1 MLAAVGLATHTA
13 SASTVPDDT
22 GGGDA
27 CSGAADESLEPYTI
41 GFINQEAGSVGTF
54 PEALAASQAAVDYI
68 NAELC
73 GFDGH
78 MIELDTCQTD
88 GTPATS
94 QRCAEQ
100 MVNDG
105 VPFVTG
111 GLDGNMPAWYS
122 ILDGAGIPVI
132 GGIPIAG
139 PDFAAENS
147 YMFVGGGAASYPG
160 LAAYILTFMEDV
172 DTVGIL
178 ANDSEGAA
186 AAIPLVQIP
195 LEAEGITVNV
205 VQVPATQA
213 DWLAPYTQVAD
224 SDAIAVLVAPP
235 NCVSVAQA
243 RDSQQSDV
251 TMVSVSSCFNASV
264 IEGAGQSG
272 LNGWVVNQYYDDPT
286 GDSEDAQTYQQ
297 AMATYA
303 GEDANLSGFAPIT
316 FSNMMTLY
324 RNVFSQ
330 MTYDEATV
338 DAIVAKLE
346 DPAGGTVFMG
356 PSYVCKAPD
365 APFAAICNVSLRWF
379 EVEEGVLTNPTD
391 YVDLTEIIRIGQ
403 EG

>member
-1 MLAAVGLATHTA
+1 MSDHPAHKLTGWQSRPDRRRHPAVIRRLRVAAAAAMLAAVGLATHTA

-54 PEALAASQAAVDYI
+54 PEAIAASQAAVDYI
-68 NAELC
+68 NTELC

-147 YMFVGGGAASYPG
+147 YMFVAGGAAAYPG
-160 LAAYILTFMEDV
+160 SGRRTSSTSWRTSTPSGSWPMTPRARPRRSRSCRSRWRPRASRSTSSRCPPPRP
-172 DTVGIL
+172 TGWRRSPRWPT
-178 ANDSEGAA
+178 ATRSRCWWPRRTASA
-186 AAIPLVQIP
+186 SRR
-195 LEAEGITVNV
+195 
-205 VQVPATQA
+205 PAT
-213 DWLAPYTQVAD
+213 
-224 SDAIAVLVAPP
+224 
-235 NCVSVAQA
+235 
-243 RDSQQSDV
+243 
-251 TMVSVSSCFNASV
+251 ASR
-264 IEGAGQSG
+264 
-272 LNGWVVNQYYDDPT
+272 
-286 GDSEDAQTYQQ
+286 
-297 AMATYA
+297 AT
-303 GEDANLSGFAPIT
+303 
-316 FSNMMTLY
+316 
-324 RNVFSQ
+324 
-330 MTYDEATV
+330 
-338 DAIVAKLE
+338 
-346 DPAGGTVFMG
+346 
-356 PSYVCKAPD
+356 
-365 APFAAICNVSLRWF
+365 
-379 EVEEGVLTNPTD
+379 
-391 YVDLTEIIRIGQ
+391 
-403 EG
+403 